1 MVERGAATK
10 GRMAKT
16 VSGADDVE
24 LKATIP
30 HKQIHWGLRRYS
42 LSADNDQERH
52 IFFFDTPGLDL
63 FHSGV
68 VLRAR
73 RIIGGAHDS
82 TVKLRPVDPAKVPA
96 KWKKYAGFKIE
107 ADASENGVVKSAS
120 LTMPVAKGV
129 IKRVAAGELGV
140 AALLT
145 DEQKTFL
152 LEMARLELDLS
163 RLLIMGPMQAQRW
176 KFSDPALPWP
186 ITAELWRRDDGETIF
201 EASIKAPVQQAAVA
215 AGGFLAHLA
224 EIGAERDHAQ
234 EAKTRWALEHYA
246 GRARATTSKPAVVA
260 AAKAK
265 ASTGSSKSGA
275 SRRKAK
281 TGATGST
288 KTAPVTKSKAKTAS
302 GKRIVGAAKKSRSA
316 RPKVAERNAAATAK
330 KKRVKSPGLPS
341 RGKKKVAASKA
352 TGATKLPAKSGRK
365 SGKK

>member
-1 MVERGAATK
+1 MAERGAATK
-10 GRMAKT
+10 GKVAKT
-16 VSGADDVE
+16 VAGADDVE

-30 HKQIHWGLRRYS
+30 HKQIHWGLRRYN
-42 LSADNDQERH
+42 LTTDNDEERH
-52 IFFFDTPGLDL
+52 IYFFDTPGLEL

-73 RIIGGAHDS
+73 RIIGGDHDS

-129 IKRVAAGELGV
+129 IRRVAEGKLGV

-145 DEQKTFL
+145 DEQRRFL
-152 LEMARLELDLS
+152 LEMAKLELDLA
-163 RLLIMGPMQAQRW
+163 RLLVMGPMQAKRW

-186 ITAELWRRDDGETIF
+186 ITAELWQRDDGELIF
-201 EASIKAPVQQAAVA
+201 EASIKAPIAQAAAA

-246 GRARATTSKPAVVA
+246 GK
-260 AAKAK
+260 
-265 ASTGSSKSGA
+265 
-275 SRRKAK
+275 
-281 TGATGST
+281 
-288 KTAPVTKSKAKTAS
+288 
-302 GKRIVGAAKKSRSA
+302 
-316 RPKVAERNAAATAK
+316 
-330 KKRVKSPGLPS
+330 S
-341 RGKKKVAASKA
+341 RGKAAK
-352 TGATKLPAKSGRK
+352 PAGRK
-365 SGKK
+365 SAAPTAGKRSRKATLKKTTGKKTGK